1 MNKAAIR
8 VLKKECKDFIKDKG
22 LTWGHMQKK
31 SIKQEP
37 LFFPVGWGVLYRIVM
52 KNSDKVH
59 PNTIKLLLDHFKIPC
74 EQKYGII
81 SLVENVENEE

>member
-8 VLKKECKDFIKDKG
+8 VIKRECMQWIKDNN
-22 LTWGHMQKK
+22 LSWGHMQKK

-37 LFFPVGWGVLYRIVM
+37 LFFPVGWGVLYRIVQ

-59 PNTIKLLLDHFKIPC
+59 PNTIKLLLDHFGVEC

-81 SLVENVENEE
+81 SLVENEENGV